1 MQGLLPLEILEV
13 ATKGW
18 CTDTIVVEVKC
29 HFSCV
34 QMIMI
39 HTQLHI
45 TQSMQITGT
54 IVPELQLHANKM
66 K

>member
-13 ATKGW
+13 AAKGW

-39 HTQLHI
+39 HTQLDI
-45 TQSMQITGT
+45 TQSVHTDGT
-54 IVPELQLHANKM
+54 IVLELQLCANKM